1 VVDLLTRL
9 RDARLEA
16 PALSV
21 YLPPGP
27 ALDRRYYLAALKQLD
42 KERVPDQL
50 DKAARCALDV
60 ELHRARR
67 HLEQFHP
74 AGKSVV
80 MFSCEPAGLF
90 ESQQLPEDAG
100 ARLTFDTKLDLEPL
114 VAMARKHPPALVV
127 VADKMHARVFRVSL
141 GELEEVAELEGDPVR
156 RHKQGGWSDR
166 RLQRHEDEWAEGNL
180 RAAAEWI
187 ESFAPA
193 TLPLFV
199 GGPPEARAS
208 FKRLLPKRRRQA
220 LAGEFSAQLTISTV
234 QLAERLR
241 AAG

>member
-27 ALDRRYYLAALKQLD
+27 ALDRRYYLAALKDLE
-42 KERVPDQL
+42 KEKAPARL
-50 DKAARCALDV
+50 DKAARCAFDV
-60 ELHRARR
+60 EVQRARGY
-67 HLEQFHP
+67 LEQFHP
-74 AGKSVV
+74 SGKAVAI
-80 MFSCEPAGLF
+80 FSCEPARLL
-90 ESQQLPEDAG
+90 EAQQLPDDPG
-100 ARLTFDTKLDLEPL
+100 ARLSFDRKLDLAPL
-114 VAMARKHPPALVV
+114 ARMASEHPPALVV
-127 VADKMHARVFRVSL
+127 VTDKTHARVFRLSL

-166 RLQRHEDEWAEGNL
+166 RLQRHEDEWAVGNL

-193 TLPLFV
+193 ALPLYV

-208 FKRLLPKRRRQA
+208 FKRLLPKRRQLA
-220 LAGEFSAQLTISTV
+220 LAGEFSAQLTISTS
-234 QLAERLR
+234 QLAERLS
-241 AAG
+241 AVG